1 MSGRRQR
8 EAGKKVQGSLPN
20 RPPQLNWTKGKG
32 RSEGRTNPRGQ
43 TVADSIFN
51 SAALTTTKAEGERQV
66 SVSALTSAVHVLM
79 NRLLLG

>member
-32 RSEGRTNPRGQ
+32 VRGGNESQ
-43 TVADSIFN
+43 GKTVADSIFN
-51 SAALTTTKAEGERQV
+51 SAALTTTKAEGGRQV
-66 SVSALTSAVHVLM
+66 SVSALASAVHVLM